1 MINVRA
7 NTKTSARNKIN
18 KRKYVIKYTSQNN
31 QEETK
36 MVNGWKKKGKY
47 LYENS
52 ITKWWIGIKKRKIT
66 QLDDFDRLNGKWIK
80 NSNLWNLKVKRPN
93 GDIEYGVTA
102 NTQADIFKKAISY
115 MRKYP
120 SKTYQFNVKSKKKV
134 K

>member
-1 MINVRA
+1 MQV
-7 NTKTSARNKIN
+7 KTIR
-18 KRKYVIKYTSQNN
+18 RKQKWL
-31 QEETK
+31 
-36 MVNGWKKKGKY
+36 MDGRKKENIF
-47 LYENS
+47 YEHS

>member
-18 KRKYVIKYTSQNN
+18 KRKYVIKYASQNN

-52 ITKWWIGIKKRKIT
+52 ITKWQII
-66 QLDDFDRLNGKWIK
+66 Q
-80 NSNLWNLKVKRPN
+80 
-93 GDIEYGVTA
+93 
-102 NTQADIFKKAISY
+102 
-115 MRKYP
+115 
-120 SKTYQFNVKSKKKV
+120 KSKHLNIQ
-134 K
+134 